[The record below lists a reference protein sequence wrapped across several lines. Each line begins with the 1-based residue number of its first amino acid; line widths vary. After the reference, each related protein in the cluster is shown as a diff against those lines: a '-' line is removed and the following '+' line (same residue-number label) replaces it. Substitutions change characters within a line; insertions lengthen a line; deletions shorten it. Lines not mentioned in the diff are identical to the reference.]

1 MQTQR
6 LFSAMVL
13 LLSSVLAASIPASA
27 QATRSDSSASQ
38 VRTIGS
44 STRHVAPTVAVIR
57 LNVLAE
63 GRTPKEAGR
72 KLAARM
78 DSLRRALAGIGI
90 PRDSLFTASEWSWW
104 GGRLETIVSNGRFVQ
119 LPRPDSL
126 GRLSYNLQDT
136 LFRSHDAL
144 EVRIPNMSK
153 IGAVIDS
160 ALARGVADMSP
171 VQYQATAISG
181 AREEALKG
189 ATEDARRQAELI
201 AAASG
206 MKLGRVISMG
216 TYSDVD
222 RYADRFSELGLSS
235 VVVTGMSAGGGG
247 GTEIIPRSLPVSMTV
262 YGRWE
267 LIPKS

>member
-1 MQTQR
+1 MKIQR
-6 LFSAMVL
+6 LFGATVFFFGAVL
-13 LLSSVLAASIPASA
+13 TASIPARA
-27 QATRSDSSASQ
+27 QATRTDSSTSQ
-38 VRTIGS
+38 VRTVGS
-44 STRHVAPTVAVIR
+44 STRHVAPNVAIIR
-57 LNVLAE
+57 LNIVAE

-72 KLAARM
+72 RLSVRM
-78 DSLRRALAGIGI
+78 DSLRHALAGMGV

-136 LFRSHDAL
+136 LFRAHDAL

-171 VQYQATAISG
+171 VQFQATELST
-181 AREEALKG
+181 ARDQALKE

-206 MKLGRVISMG
+206 MKLGKVVSMS
-216 TYSDVD
+216 TYSQID
-222 RYADRFSELGLSS
+222 RYSGMGLNS
-235 VVVTGMSAGGGG
+235 VVITGMAGGGGGG
-247 GTEIIPRSLPVSMTV
+247 GTEVIPRALPVSMTV
-262 YGRWE
+262 YGLWE
-267 LIPKS
+267 LVPRP